1 MKERKAIMTRTEMMN
16 NVIKIKG
23 FENDT
28 VIMFCKIAENQNIS
42 KEIVEIAYETI
53 MKRENKKFHGLNNN

>member
-1 MKERKAIMTRTEMMN
+1 MTRIEMMD
-16 NVIKIKG
+16 NVIKVKG

>member
-1 MKERKAIMTRTEMMN
+1 MARTEMMD
-16 NVIKIKG
+16 NVIKVKG

>member
-1 MKERKAIMTRTEMMN
+1 MTRTEMMD
-16 NVIKIKG
+16 NVIKAKG

>member
-1 MKERKAIMTRTEMMN
+1 MTRTEMRD
-16 NVIKIKG
+16 NVIKAKG

>member
-1 MKERKAIMTRTEMMN
+1 MTRTEMMD
-16 NVIKIKG
+16 NVIKVKG

>member
-1 MKERKAIMTRTEMMN
+1 MKERKAIMTRTEMMD
-16 NVIKIKG
+16 NVIKVKG

>member
-1 MKERKAIMTRTEMMN
+1 MTD
-16 NVIKIKG
+16 NVIKVKG

>member
-1 MKERKAIMTRTEMMN
+1 MTRTEMMD
-16 NVIKIKG
+16 NVIKAKG

-42 KEIVEIAYETI
+42 KEIVEISYETI

>member
-1 MKERKAIMTRTEMMN
+1 MKERKAIMTRTEMTD
-16 NVIKIKG
+16 NVIKVKG

>member
-1 MKERKAIMTRTEMMN
+1 MTRTEMMD
-16 NVIKIKG
+16 NVIKAKG
-23 FENDT
+23 FENNT

>member
-1 MKERKAIMTRTEMMN
+1 MTRTEMMD
-16 NVIKIKG
+16 NVINVKG

>member
-1 MKERKAIMTRTEMMN
+1 MTRTEMMD

>member
-1 MKERKAIMTRTEMMN
+1 MTRTEMMN

>member
-1 MKERKAIMTRTEMMN
+1 MKERKAIMTRTEMMD
-16 NVIKIKG
+16 NVIKVKG

-28 VIMFCKIAENQNIS
+28 VIMFCKITENQNIS

>member
-1 MKERKAIMTRTEMMN
+1 MTRTEMMD
-16 NVIKIKG
+16 NVIKVKG

-28 VIMFCKIAENQNIS
+28 VIMFCKITENQNIS

>member
-1 MKERKAIMTRTEMMN
+1 MTRTEMMD
-16 NVIKIKG
+16 NVIKVKG

-42 KEIVEIAYETI
+42 KEIIEIAYETI

>member
-1 MKERKAIMTRTEMMN
+1 MTRTEMMD
-16 NVIKIKG
+16 NVIKVKG

-53 MKRENKKFHGLNNN
+53 MKRENKKFYGLNNN

>member
-1 MKERKAIMTRTEMMN
+1 MTRTEMTD
-16 NVIKIKG
+16 NVIKVKG

>member
-1 MKERKAIMTRTEMMN
+1 MTRTEMMD
-16 NVIKIKG
+16 NVIKVKG

-42 KEIVEIAYETI
+42 KEIVKIAYKII
-53 MKRENKKFHGLNNN
+53 MKRKK

>member
-1 MKERKAIMTRTEMMN
+1 MKERKAIMTRTEMMD
-16 NVIKIKG
+16 NVIKAKG

>member
-1 MKERKAIMTRTEMMN
+1 MTRTEMMD
-16 NVIKIKG
+16 NVIKVKG

-42 KEIVEIAYETI
+42 KEIVEIAYEAI

>member
-1 MKERKAIMTRTEMMN
+1 MTRTEMMDKMIQ
-16 NVIKIKG
+16 VKG
-23 FENDT
+23 FENDI

>member
-1 MKERKAIMTRTEMMN
+1 MTRTEMMD
-16 NVIKIKG
+16 NVIKEKG